1 MPSLLGNIFDIW
13 SDYLKGNEQGGH
25 HKYEHMYSM
34 VIDLDKCTGCNACS
48 TACYAENNLAW
59 VGEEKFG
66 ARQAMNWIRVERYFD
81 EPDMDGAGGGHGTE
95 VAAASTS
102 DTQDRGASFLPM
114 MCQHCNAAPCEPVC
128 PVGATYHTVDGLN
141 AQIYNRCIGSRYCA
155 NNCPFRVRNFNFY
168 ENAPTAWPAPLDQ
181 GLNPDISVRSKGVM
195 EKCTFCIQR
204 TRAASD
210 TAKREGREIKDG
222 DIQTACQQTC
232 PTSAILFGDLL
243 DETSKISKVWK
254 RQQMKLGVYKQDK
267 TNPELRGYRIFE
279 ELNVDPKVLYLERVR
294 EV

>member
-1 MPSLLGNIFDIW
+1 MASLLGNIFKGW
-13 SDYLKGNEQGGH
+13 SDYSKGNEEGGH
-25 HKYEHMYSM
+25 HDYEHMFAM

-48 TACYAENNLAW
+48 TACYAENNLAP

-66 ARQAMNWIRVERYFD
+66 ARQAMHWMRVERYFD
-81 EPDMDGAGGGHGTE
+81 EPDVGTE
-95 VAAASTS
+95 ADA
-102 DTQDRGASFLPM
+102 DTQSKGASFLPM

-128 PVGATYHTVDGLN
+128 PVAATYHTPDGLN

-155 NNCPFRVRNFNFY
+155 NNCPFRVRYFNFY
-168 ENAPTAWPAPLDQ
+168 ENAPEAFPEPLNQ
-181 GLNPDISVRSKGVM
+181 QLNPDISVRSKGVM

-204 TRAASD
+204 VRAARD
-210 TAKREGREIKDG
+210 TAAREGRDMRDG
-222 DIQTACQQTC
+222 DVVTACQQTC

-254 RQQMKLGVYKQDK
+254 QHEVELGKYRQDK
-267 TNPELRGYRIFE
+267 TNPKIRGYRIFE
-279 ELNVDPKVLYLERVR
+279 DLNVDPKVLYLERVR